1 MVVPWQRST
10 KMDLAP
16 RSPARPATPQSLITV
31 IAVIAVLYFG
41 RAIFVPLALAILLSF
56 VLNPAAL
63 LLRRLGIGRI
73 LSILAVIFAASCLFV
88 GLGLII
94 GRQIT
99 GLAGSLPGYERTL
112 SEKIKGLEGAGGL
125 SSVIGR
131 ASETLQHLG
140 REITQEGKPQ
150 QGQPSLSP
158 NAERPVP
165 VEIRQPQ
172 WQLWDRYRSIME
184 SILEPL
190 STAAIMLVFL
200 VFIMLQR
207 EDLRDRIIRLTG
219 PRNVQQSTAAMDD
232 AGSRLSRY
240 FLTQTFVNSVFGCF
254 IGAGLALIGVPNAVL
269 FGAVAGLMRFV
280 PFIGAYIA
288 AAVPL
293 ILAAAI
299 EPGWTSF
306 FLTLALY
313 AAGEFFV
320 GQVIEPWFYG
330 QSTGLSPFAVIVSA
344 TFWTWLWGPIGLVM
358 AVPLTVCFVVLARH
372 VEQFEFLYILLADAP
387 ALTPA
392 QGFYQR
398 VLAGNADEAAHDA
411 EQYLRSHSLCQYYD
425 DVAIPGLTL
434 AHQDWERGA
443 LNKEQLQELAE
454 VTGELTEDL
463 EDYDDIKPKSEKG
476 GEKAKE
482 EHESQ
487 CPDLPVL
494 RPESLRPD
502 WRNGHVLVIGG
513 RSSID
518 AAGASIIVQ
527 LLRKHG
533 ISAKSASPPYIGR
546 GFLQEGSLPDT
557 PLICVSYFGAADAR
571 AHLRFIARRLHR
583 KQDAAKIVFC
593 CWDTEDCSATL
604 SEIADPPD
612 AFAFAS
618 TLHGA
623 IATIMKFAQ
632 SSTNAAADGSAKNE
646 AETASPAPSEANCT
660 SGR

>member
-1 MVVPWQRST
+1 M
-10 KMDLAP
+10 MDLAP
-16 RSPARPATPQSLITV
+16 RSLARPATPQSLITAIGV
-31 IAVIAVLYFG
+31 IVILYFG
-41 RAIFVPLALAILLSF
+41 HAIFVPLALAILLSF
-56 VLNPAAL
+56 VLNPAAV
-63 LLRRLGIGRI
+63 LLRRLGLGRI
-73 LSILAVIFAASCLFV
+73 LSILVIIFVASCLFL
-88 GLGLII
+88 GLGVVIA
-94 GRQIT
+94 RQIT
-99 GLAGSLPGYERTL
+99 GLAASLPGYERTL
-112 SEKIKGLEGAGGL
+112 SQKIKSLEGAGGL

-140 REITQEGKPQ
+140 QELTQEGPAQ
-150 QGQPSLSP
+150 RSENGLPS

-165 VEIRQPQ
+165 VQIRQPQ
-172 WQLWDRYRSIME
+172 WQLWDRYRSIIE
-184 SILEPL
+184 SILQPL
-190 STAAIMLVFL
+190 STAAIVLVYL

-207 EDLRDRIIRLTG
+207 EDLRDRIIRLMG
-219 PRNVQQSTAAMDD
+219 PRNVQQTTAAMDD

-240 FLTQTFVNSVFGCF
+240 FLTQTLVNSVFGCF

-288 AAVPL
+288 AVVPL

-313 AAGEFFV
+313 ATGEMFV

-344 TFWTWLWGPIGLVM
+344 TFWTWLWGPIGLLM

-372 VEQFEFLYILLADAP
+372 IEQFEFLYILLADAP
-387 ALTPA
+387 ALTPP
-392 QGFYQR
+392 QSFYQR
-398 VLAGNADEAAHDA
+398 MLAGNADEAAHDA
-411 EQYLRSHSLCQYYD
+411 EQYLRSHSLCQYYG

-454 VTGELTEDL
+454 VTGELIEDL
-463 EDYDDIKPKSEKG
+463 EDNDDTVPKREKG
-476 GEKAKE
+476 GKESKE

-487 CPDLPVL
+487 CPELPVL
-494 RPESLRPD
+494 RPECLRPD

-513 RSSID
+513 RSPID

-533 ISAKSASPPYIGR
+533 IPAKSPSPAYIGR
-546 GFLQEGSLPDT
+546 GLLQEGSLPDT
-557 PLICVSYFGAADAR
+557 PLICVSYFGGAAAR

-583 KQDAAKIVFC
+583 TQDAAQILFC
-593 CWDTEDCSATL
+593 CWDAQDCGSTL
-604 SEIADPPD
+604 SGITDLPK

-618 TLHGA
+618 TLHEA
-623 IATIMKFAQ
+623 IAAVLKFAQ
-632 SSTNAAADGSAKNE
+632 SGANPGSGDASAKSE
-646 AETASPAPSEANCT
+646 AEAASL
-660 SGR
+660 R